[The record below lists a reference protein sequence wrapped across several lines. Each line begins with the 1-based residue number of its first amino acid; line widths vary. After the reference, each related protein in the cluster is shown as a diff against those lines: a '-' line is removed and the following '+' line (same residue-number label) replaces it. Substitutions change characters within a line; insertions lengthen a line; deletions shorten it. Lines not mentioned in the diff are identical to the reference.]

1 MSTRFDASESR
12 LTWKSRCVRVPLT
25 IGVIGSLLLA
35 ACSSSDQQNS
45 DPTSPG
51 QTTQQSEQQVQ
62 NPTHVLQNVNLKLAS
77 NGNVSAIDTNNIYV
91 NEQEHKSSSKTI
103 NFKVKDVINDVPVR
117 VSTQYQSSKGTGT
130 NLKDLNG
137 YSGELTIKVTVE
149 NLTLKSQE
157 VSYDAGGT
165 KRTNQAL
172 VGVPFTVAGSV
183 SLDNVKS
190 NQIIT
195 SGDKTDD
202 SATNGVIST
211 TGDGKA
217 NVQWGAILAPPTSG
231 ASTSFT
237 LKVNAQDFKAPDF
250 DIAVQPG
257 FASDLSGESVLN
269 NSFNKNDANQVA
281 MLQRTIDLVNNVDST
296 ITSASSQVN
305 ELRSSLD
312 NTSDTLGQ
320 DAAKNL
326 QANSESLTKRMAEL
340 DGQIQSLKDD
350 LAKTA
355 DGNKNQLISQLEST
369 VNTMDTLLG
378 DTSQVPNVS
387 VSHQNGSCT
396 VDRGAAGGGSSV
408 YGNLVQLS
416 QILNNYAD
424 ASGDCQHAL
433 TDSLRQTI
441 GPDNPSPEVC
451 RDGSSVTCSL
461 YGASVTSQASLI
473 GLVANGEKLVNEL
486 QPEYLKG
493 ANKNYRALRGEVD
506 NLTKYLQ
513 SDEGK
518 KAIRDH
524 QQNGDVTE
532 SLKSSRRS
540 VDELKKTS
548 DELTKALNSLHSK
561 AVAARNDV
569 SGNSNSIDQQNED
582 IANELCK
589 LSVENGGKLS
599 QEEVDRLRSYLTS
612 TPCGET
618 PRTPQ
623 RDQNNQNQGD
633 QNTPNNN
640 QNGNNGNQNDQNQG
654 HQDNNQNTPN
664 NNQNGQNDQNGQ
676 GGAQVTPQND
686 PTENGQ
692 NGQNGQNDQNGQNQ
706 NTPNNN
712 QNGNNANQGGTPV
725 VPAAHRFAADK
736 LQAPEGYGQAMDE
749 RLNNQARAWDEVI
762 KETDLQNPTTPLAQ
776 NAKGFSDQVN
786 SLDSA
791 LSSVEKAY
799 AGEGDDQN
807 RDRDDRQNDPNSL
820 DEKLKSLT
828 SASDELGK
836 NLDELSSQH
845 SELSEALKNAFK
857 DSADETSKNINNL
870 ISQEIRQVSAQGSA
884 GADSIQNSFTSSIYG
899 LAEASNVIVRDAGN
913 SLEAQR
919 RDIAGKVE
927 NLKASLD
934 GVTQSSL
941 EQLDAR
947 TGNASR
953 DLAGASVLLADD
965 LNKVILD
972 LGDSRVD
979 GSGLLGALKT
989 NAAKAGAADFQLA
1002 LASQNA
1008 QGYTSVRAEDI
1019 AAVQLRQAQFK
1030 ASLEKLKSLPS
1041 FHLPDGGKAE
1051 VKVVYTFH
1059 IGDM

>member
-326 QANSESLTKRMAEL
+326 QVNSESLTKRMAEL

-612 TPCGET
+612 TPCGEA

-640 QNGNNGNQNDQNQG
+640 QNGNNGNQNNQNQG
-654 HQDNNQNTPN
+654 NQDNNQNTPN
-664 NNQNGQNDQNGQ
+664 NNQKGQNDQNGQ

-686 PTENGQ
+686 PTE

>member
-355 DGNKNQLISQLEST
+355 EGNKNQLISQLEST

-433 TDSLRQTI
+433 ADSLRQTI

-686 PTENGQ
+686 PTE
-692 NGQNGQNDQNGQNQ
+692 NGQNDQNGQNQ

>member
-296 ITSASSQVN
+296 ITSASSQVS

-692 NGQNGQNDQNGQNQ
+692 NGQNDQNGQNQ

>member
-640 QNGNNGNQNDQNQG
+640 QNGNNGNQNNQNQG
-654 HQDNNQNTPN
+654 NQDNNQNTPN

-692 NGQNGQNDQNGQNQ
+692 NGQNDQNGQNR

>member
-326 QANSESLTKRMAEL
+326 QANSENLTKRMAEL

-433 TDSLRQTI
+433 ADSLRQTI

-692 NGQNGQNDQNGQNQ
+692 NGQNDQNGQNQ

-807 RDRDDRQNDPNSL
+807 RDHDDRQNDPNSL

>member
-202 SATNGVIST
+202 SATNGVIRT

-692 NGQNGQNDQNGQNQ
+692 NGQNDQNGQNQ

>member
-433 TDSLRQTI
+433 ADSLRQTI

-473 GLVANGEKLVNEL
+473 GLVANGEKLVNDL

-524 QQNGDVTE
+524 QQNGDITE

-640 QNGNNGNQNDQNQG
+640 QNGNNGNQNNQNQG
-654 HQDNNQNTPN
+654 NQDNNQNTPN

-686 PTENGQ
+686 PTE

>member
-433 TDSLRQTI
+433 ADSLRQTI

-524 QQNGDVTE
+524 QQNGDITE

-654 HQDNNQNTPN
+654 NQDNNQNTPN

-686 PTENGQ
+686 PTE
-692 NGQNGQNDQNGQNQ
+692 NGQNDQNGQNQ

-947 TGNASR
+947 TGSASR

>member
-424 ASGDCQHAL
+424 ASGDCQRAL
-433 TDSLRQTI
+433 ADSLRQTI

-640 QNGNNGNQNDQNQG
+640 QNGNNGNQNNQNQG
-654 HQDNNQNTPN
+654 NQDNNQNTPN

-686 PTENGQ
+686 PTE

-820 DEKLKSLT
+820 DEKLKALT

>member
-433 TDSLRQTI
+433 ADSLRQTI

-686 PTENGQ
+686 PTES
-692 NGQNGQNDQNGQNQ
+692 GQNDQNGQNQ
-706 NTPNNN
+706 NTPNNK

>member
-433 TDSLRQTI
+433 ADSLRQTI

-582 IANELCK
+582 VANELCK

-612 TPCGET
+612 TPCGEA

-640 QNGNNGNQNDQNQG
+640 QNGNNGNQNNQNQG
-654 HQDNNQNTPN
+654 NQDNNQNTPN

-686 PTENGQ
+686 PTE
-692 NGQNGQNDQNGQNQ
+692 NGQNDQNGQNQ

-820 DEKLKSLT
+820 DEKLKALT

>member
-433 TDSLRQTI
+433 ADSLRQTI

-524 QQNGDVTE
+524 QQNGDITE

-623 RDQNNQNQGD
+623 RDQNNQNQGN

-654 HQDNNQNTPN
+654 NQDNNQNTPN

-692 NGQNGQNDQNGQNQ
+692 NGQNGQNQ

-820 DEKLKSLT
+820 DEKLKVLT

-845 SELSEALKNAFK
+845 SELSEALKNVFK

>member
-369 VNTMDTLLG
+369 MNTMDTLLG

-433 TDSLRQTI
+433 ADSLRQTI

-640 QNGNNGNQNDQNQG
+640 QNGNNGNQNNQNQG
-654 HQDNNQNTPN
+654 NQDNNQNTPN

-686 PTENGQ
+686 PTE

-820 DEKLKSLT
+820 DEKLKALT

>member
-441 GPDNPSPEVC
+441 GPGNPSPEVC

-654 HQDNNQNTPN
+654 NQDNNQNTPN

-692 NGQNGQNDQNGQNQ
+692 NGQNGQNQ

-870 ISQEIRQVSAQGSA
+870 ISQEIRQVSAQGSV

-1030 ASLEKLKSLPS
+1030 ASLVKLKSLPS

>member
-433 TDSLRQTI
+433 ADSLRQTI

-461 YGASVTSQASLI
+461 YGASGTSQASLI

-664 NNQNGQNDQNGQ
+664 NNQKGQNDQNGQ

-686 PTENGQ
+686 PTE

-947 TGNASR
+947 TGSASR

>member
-633 QNTPNNN
+633 HNTPNNN

-686 PTENGQ
+686 PTE
-692 NGQNGQNDQNGQNQ
+692 NGQNDQNGQNQ

>member
-664 NNQNGQNDQNGQ
+664 NNQKGQNDQNGQ

-692 NGQNGQNDQNGQNQ
+692 NGQNDQNGQNQ
-706 NTPNNN
+706 NTPNNK

>member
-692 NGQNGQNDQNGQNQ
+692 NGQNDQNGQNQ

-899 LAEASNVIVRDAGN
+899 LAEASNVIVRDAGS

>member
-1 MSTRFDASESR
+1 M
-12 LTWKSRCVRVPLT
+12 
-25 IGVIGSLLLA
+25 
-35 ACSSSDQQNS
+35 
-45 DPTSPG
+45 
-51 QTTQQSEQQVQ
+51 
-62 NPTHVLQNVNLKLAS
+62 
-77 NGNVSAIDTNNIYV
+77 
-91 NEQEHKSSSKTI
+91 
-103 NFKVKDVINDVPVR
+103 
-117 VSTQYQSSKGTGT
+117 
-130 NLKDLNG
+130 
-137 YSGELTIKVTVE
+137 
-149 NLTLKSQE
+149 
-157 VSYDAGGT
+157 
-165 KRTNQAL
+165 
-172 VGVPFTVAGSV
+172 
-183 SLDNVKS
+183 
-190 NQIIT
+190 
-195 SGDKTDD
+195 
-202 SATNGVIST
+202 
-211 TGDGKA
+211 
-217 NVQWGAILAPPTSG
+217 
-231 ASTSFT
+231 
-237 LKVNAQDFKAPDF
+237 
-250 DIAVQPG
+250 
-257 FASDLSGESVLN
+257 
-269 NSFNKNDANQVA
+269 
-281 MLQRTIDLVNNVDST
+281 
-296 ITSASSQVN
+296 
-305 ELRSSLD
+305 
-312 NTSDTLGQ
+312 
-320 DAAKNL
+320 
-326 QANSESLTKRMAEL
+326 
-340 DGQIQSLKDD
+340 
-350 LAKTA
+350 
-355 DGNKNQLISQLEST
+355 
-369 VNTMDTLLG
+369 
-378 DTSQVPNVS
+378 
-387 VSHQNGSCT
+387 
-396 VDRGAAGGGSSV
+396 
-408 YGNLVQLS
+408 
-416 QILNNYAD
+416 
-424 ASGDCQHAL
+424 
-433 TDSLRQTI
+433 
-441 GPDNPSPEVC
+441 
-451 RDGSSVTCSL
+451 
-461 YGASVTSQASLI
+461 
-473 GLVANGEKLVNEL
+473 
-486 QPEYLKG
+486 
-493 ANKNYRALRGEVD
+493 
-506 NLTKYLQ
+506 
-513 SDEGK
+513 
-518 KAIRDH
+518 
-524 QQNGDVTE
+524 
-532 SLKSSRRS
+532 
-540 VDELKKTS
+540 
-548 DELTKALNSLHSK
+548 
-561 AVAARNDV
+561 AARNDV

-686 PTENGQ
+686 PTES
-692 NGQNGQNDQNGQNQ
+692 GQNDQNGQNQ

>member
-692 NGQNGQNDQNGQNQ
+692 NGQNDQNGQNQ

>member
-149 NLTLKSQE
+149 NLMLKSQE

-165 KRTNQAL
+165 KLTNQAL

-433 TDSLRQTI
+433 ADSLRQTI

-640 QNGNNGNQNDQNQG
+640 QNGNNGNQNNQNQG
-654 HQDNNQNTPN
+654 NQDNNQNTPN

-692 NGQNGQNDQNGQNQ
+692 NGQNDQNGQNQ

-712 QNGNNANQGGTPV
+712 QNVNNANQGGTPV

-947 TGNASR
+947 TGSASR

>member
-524 QQNGDVTE
+524 QQNGDITE

-623 RDQNNQNQGD
+623 HDQNNQNQGD

-640 QNGNNGNQNDQNQG
+640 QNGNNGNQNNQNQG
-654 HQDNNQNTPN
+654 NQDNNQNTPT

-686 PTENGQ
+686 PTES
-692 NGQNGQNDQNGQNQ
+692 GQNDQNGQNGQNQ

-820 DEKLKSLT
+820 DEKLKVLT

>member
-433 TDSLRQTI
+433 ADSLRQTI

-640 QNGNNGNQNDQNQG
+640 QNGNNGNQNNQNQG
-654 HQDNNQNTPN
+654 NQDNNQNTPN

-686 PTENGQ
+686 PTE

-807 RDRDDRQNDPNSL
+807 RDHDDRQNDPNSL

>member
-433 TDSLRQTI
+433 ADSLRQTI

-692 NGQNGQNDQNGQNQ
+692 NDQNGQNQ
-706 NTPNNN
+706 NTPNNK

-820 DEKLKSLT
+820 DEKLKALT

>member
-424 ASGDCQHAL
+424 ASGDCQRAL
-433 TDSLRQTI
+433 ADSLRQTI

-473 GLVANGEKLVNEL
+473 GLVANGEKLVNDL

-692 NGQNGQNDQNGQNQ
+692 NDQNGQNQ

-712 QNGNNANQGGTPV
+712 QNGNNGNQGGTPV

-820 DEKLKSLT
+820 DEKLKALT

>member
-237 LKVNAQDFKAPDF
+237 LKVNVQDFKAPDF

-433 TDSLRQTI
+433 ADSLRQTI

-640 QNGNNGNQNDQNQG
+640 QNGNN
-654 HQDNNQNTPN
+654 
-664 NNQNGQNDQNGQ
+664 
-676 GGAQVTPQND
+676 
-686 PTENGQ
+686 
-692 NGQNGQNDQNGQNQ
+692 
-706 NTPNNN
+706 
-712 QNGNNANQGGTPV
+712 ANQGGTPV

-820 DEKLKSLT
+820 DEKLKALT

>member
-433 TDSLRQTI
+433 ADSLRQTI

-524 QQNGDVTE
+524 QQNGDITE

-623 RDQNNQNQGD
+623 RDQNNQNQGN

-640 QNGNNGNQNDQNQG
+640 QNGNNGNQNNQNQG
-654 HQDNNQNTPN
+654 NQDNNQNTPN

-692 NGQNGQNDQNGQNQ
+692 NGQNGQNQ

>member
-433 TDSLRQTI
+433 ADSLRQTI

-524 QQNGDVTE
+524 QQNGDITE

-633 QNTPNNN
+633 
-640 QNGNNGNQNDQNQG
+640 
-654 HQDNNQNTPN
+654 
-664 NNQNGQNDQNGQ
+664 
-676 GGAQVTPQND
+676 
-686 PTENGQ
+686 
-692 NGQNGQNDQNGQNQ
+692 Q

-947 TGNASR
+947 TGSASR

>member
-433 TDSLRQTI
+433 ADSLRQTI

-473 GLVANGEKLVNEL
+473 GLVANGEKLVNDL

-524 QQNGDVTE
+524 QQNGDITE

-686 PTENGQ
+686 PTE

-899 LAEASNVIVRDAGN
+899 LAEASNVIVRDAGS

>member
-281 MLQRTIDLVNNVDST
+281 MLQRTINLVNNVDST

>member
-355 DGNKNQLISQLEST
+355 DGNKNQLISQLENT

-623 RDQNNQNQGD
+623 RDQNNQDQGD

-640 QNGNNGNQNDQNQG
+640 QNGNNGNQNNQNQG
-654 HQDNNQNTPN
+654 NQDNNQNTPN

-686 PTENGQ
+686 PTE

-776 NAKGFSDQVN
+776 SAKGFSDQVN

>member
-350 LAKTA
+350 LAKTV

-433 TDSLRQTI
+433 ADSLRQTI

-640 QNGNNGNQNDQNQG
+640 QNGNNGNQNGQNQG

-686 PTENGQ
+686 PTE

-836 NLDELSSQH
+836 NLDELSNQH

>member
-320 DAAKNL
+320 EAAKNL

-424 ASGDCQHAL
+424 ASGDCQRAL
-433 TDSLRQTI
+433 ADSLRQTI

-582 IANELCK
+582 VANELCK

-686 PTENGQ
+686 PTE
-692 NGQNGQNDQNGQNQ
+692 NGQNDQNGQNQ

>member
-326 QANSESLTKRMAEL
+326 QVNSESLTKRMAEL

-433 TDSLRQTI
+433 ADSLRQTI

-640 QNGNNGNQNDQNQG
+640 QNGNNGNQNNQNQG
-654 HQDNNQNTPN
+654 NQDNNQNTPN

-686 PTENGQ
+686 PTE

-807 RDRDDRQNDPNSL
+807 RDHDDRQNDPNSL

>member
-524 QQNGDVTE
+524 QQNGDITE

-623 RDQNNQNQGD
+623 HDQNNQNQGD

-640 QNGNNGNQNDQNQG
+640 QNGNNGNQNNQNQG
-654 HQDNNQNTPN
+654 NQDNNQNTPN

-686 PTENGQ
+686 PTE

>member
-396 VDRGAAGGGSSV
+396 VDRSAAGGGSSV

-433 TDSLRQTI
+433 ADSLRQTI

-664 NNQNGQNDQNGQ
+664 NNQKGQNDQNGQ

-686 PTENGQ
+686 PTE

>member
-12 LTWKSRCVRVPLT
+12 LTWESRCVRVPLT

-433 TDSLRQTI
+433 ADSLRQTI

-686 PTENGQ
+686 PTE

>member
-305 ELRSSLD
+305 ELRSSLY

-433 TDSLRQTI
+433 ADSLRQTI

-451 RDGSSVTCSL
+451 RDRSSVTCSL

-640 QNGNNGNQNDQNQG
+640 QNGNNGNQNNQNQG

-686 PTENGQ
+686 PTE

>member
-433 TDSLRQTI
+433 ADSLRQTI

-513 SDEGK
+513 SDEGR

-686 PTENGQ
+686 PTE

>member
-424 ASGDCQHAL
+424 ASGDCQRAL
-433 TDSLRQTI
+433 ADSLRQTI

-524 QQNGDVTE
+524 QQNGDITE

-640 QNGNNGNQNDQNQG
+640 QNGNNGNQNNQNQG
-654 HQDNNQNTPN
+654 NQDNNQNTPN

-686 PTENGQ
+686 PTE

-725 VPAAHRFAADK
+725 VPAAHRFAAEK

-947 TGNASR
+947 TGNASL